1 MRKSLNRLFFIL
13 IGLGYFSCQPEP
25 SGQFNV
31 FAFDQKVTL
40 PGAPEVIFDAITGD
54 ISPWWDHSF
63 SEKPYQF
70 YIEPKPGGGFYEI
83 FNPEGEGVLHA
94 TVTAAERGKLLRFDG
109 PLGLAGR
116 AVQVVTT
123 YQFEAA
129 GDSTRLTV
137 SVHSAG
143 EIDAKL
149 NEIVKKVWYHFMI
162 EQFKP
167 YIESGKHLKTE

>member
-1 MRKSLNRLFFIL
+1 MPKFFSLLLFTMIAL
-13 IGLGYFSCQPEP
+13 SHFSCQPEP
-25 SGQFNV
+25 ARQFNV
-31 FAFDQKVTL
+31 FAFDQQVTL
-40 PGAPEVIFDAITGD
+40 PGAPEIIFDAITGD

-63 SEKPYQF
+63 SEKPYKF
-70 YIEPKPGGGFYEI
+70 FIEPKPGGGFYEI
-83 FNPEGEGVLHA
+83 FNAEGDGVLHA

-149 NEIVKKVWYHFMI
+149 NEIVKKVWHHFI
-162 EQFKP
+162 FEQFKP
-167 YIESGKHLKTE
+167 FIESGKHLKTE